1 MRTAICFTGT
11 CRSLDHTYQNICEF
25 LIDPIDNCDIFAF
38 VPKTPHIN
46 NALQL
51 LNNTNLKK
59 IVFEKEG
66 AIDETGLSFVPGWPP
81 KTTTTQIYLKMV
93 QSRKKINDMLTSYE
107 VYNNFRYDRVIFSR
121 LDVKY
126 YTNVSQELEN
136 HKLDNLL
143 ITDFHNTI
151 GGVIYGYNDR
161 FAVGDRKVMSS
172 YLNLYDSVGKYSSL
186 GGKFQAETFL
196 KWHLKNNGIFPRKIP
211 IRFGRVRSSGEEI
224 DTRLKES
231 NLENRDT

>member
-107 VYNNFRYDRVIFSR
+107 VYNNFQYDRVIFSR

-143 ITDFHNTI
+143 IPDFHNTF
-151 GGVIYGYNDR
+151 GGVIDGYNDR